1 MELQELLSIVINA
14 ILPVAIAAITA
25 ILSYLGTKIK
35 KYIDGL
41 ENSAIIK
48 DIIEDTV
55 QYIEMVYKDLKGT
68 EKLNE
73 ALKSITS
80 QLESK
85 GITINADELRIKI
98 EAAVYKLTNKTEK
111 GEK

>member
-1 MELQELLSIVINA
+1 MEIQELISIILNA
-14 ILPVAIAAITA
+14 LLPVAITAITA

-35 KYIDGL
+35 KYIDNL
-41 ENSAIIK
+41 ENSAIVK

-55 QYIEMVYKDLKGT
+55 QYVEMVYKDLKGT

-73 ALKSITS
+73 ALNSITS
-80 QLESK
+80 QLEAK
-85 GITINADELRIKI
+85 GININIEELRIKI
-98 EAAVYKLTNKTEK
+98 EAAVYKLTTKTEK